1 MDISL
6 TELIRAYL
14 SIVPQREY
22 LFVNSTSG
30 RRYSAEWAR
39 KRMGHLLQDCGI
51 DFERVRKYERGPC
64 LHCFRHTFVAKA
76 LVSCSSNS
84 TPANMQDVLKGKQ
97 LFYYATN
104 DGSDFASVNIADIP
118 SLFNPD
124 DAYMAIQN
132 YAMIDLDGDG
142 SEEAVVFVCGVTG
155 DTGGYLVLHSSDD
168 HVYGYRTDYRT
179 FENLKTDG
187 TFIYSDDLGSKEGV
201 ATIGFTQDG
210 LVITDVLSAT
220 GQAYTMDNFMIS
232 GKKATQEEYNAEKE
246 NQDLKNNVEWHEYP
260 IS

>member
-1 MDISL
+1 MAKDLIAENIIL
-6 TELIRAYL
+6 LLIR
-14 SIVPQREY
+14 
-22 LFVNSTSG
+22 FG
-30 RRYSAEWAR
+30 
-39 KRMGHLLQDCGI
+39 
-51 DFERVRKYERGPC
+51 
-64 LHCFRHTFVAKA
+64 
-76 LVSCSSNS
+76 CS
-84 TPANMQDVLKGKQ
+84 PFLPVYYI
-97 LFYYATN
+97 FYYT
-104 DGSDFASVNIADIP
+104 
-118 SLFNPD
+118 
-124 DAYMAIQN
+124 
-132 YAMIDLDGDG
+132 
-142 SEEAVVFVCGVTG
+142 
-155 DTGGYLVLHSSDD
+155 TGGYLVLHSSDD

>member
-1 MDISL
+1 MKK
-6 TELIRAYL
+6 LITLVLAL
-14 SIVPQREY
+14 VGV
-22 LFVNSTSG
+22 L
-30 RRYSAEWAR
+30 
-39 KRMGHLLQDCGI
+39 
-51 DFERVRKYERGPC
+51 
-64 LHCFRHTFVAKA
+64 A

-168 HVYGYRTDYRT
+168 H
-179 FENLKTDG
+179 
-187 TFIYSDDLGSKEGV
+187 SDDLGSKEGV

>member
-1 MDISL
+1 MDLAAVKETGKS
-6 TELIRAYL
+6 EFDRGVVMKKLITLVLAL
-14 SIVPQREY
+14 VGV
-22 LFVNSTSG
+22 L
-30 RRYSAEWAR
+30 
-39 KRMGHLLQDCGI
+39 
-51 DFERVRKYERGPC
+51 
-64 LHCFRHTFVAKA
+64 A

-84 TPANMQDVLKGKQ
+84 TPANMQDVLKGNQ
-97 LFYYATN
+97 PFYYAAN
-104 DGSDFASVNIADIP
+104 GGSDFASVNIADIP
-118 SLFNPD
+118 SLFNSD

-142 SEEAVVFVCGVTG
+142 SEEAVVFVCGVAG

-220 GQAYTMDNFMIS
+220 GQAYTMDNFMIN

-246 NQDLKNNVEWHEYP
+246 NQDLKNNVEWHECP

>member
-1 MDISL
+1 MKK
-6 TELIRAYL
+6 LI
-14 SIVPQREY
+14 
-22 LFVNSTSG
+22 
-30 RRYSAEWAR
+30 
-39 KRMGHLLQDCGI
+39 
-51 DFERVRKYERGPC
+51 
-64 LHCFRHTFVAKA
+64 TFVLALVGVLA

-84 TPANMQDVLKGKQ
+84 TPANMQDVLEGN
-97 LFYYATN
+97 LPFYYAAN
-104 DGSDFASVNIADIP
+104 GGSDFASVNIADIP

-132 YAMIDLDGDG
+132 YAVIDLDGDG
-142 SEEAVVFVCGVTG
+142 SEEAVVFVCGAAG
-155 DTGGYLVLHSSDD
+155 DTGGYFVLHSRDD

-220 GQAYTMDNFMIS
+220 GQAYTMDNFMIN
-232 GKKATQEEYNAEKE
+232 GKKVTQEEYNAEKE
-246 NQDLKNNVEWHEYP
+246 NQDLKTNVEWHEYP

>member
-1 MDISL
+1 MKK
-6 TELIRAYL
+6 LI
-14 SIVPQREY
+14 
-22 LFVNSTSG
+22 
-30 RRYSAEWAR
+30 
-39 KRMGHLLQDCGI
+39 
-51 DFERVRKYERGPC
+51 
-64 LHCFRHTFVAKA
+64 TFVLALVGVLA

-84 TPANMQDVLKGKQ
+84 TPASIQDVLKGNQ
-97 LFYYATN
+97 PFYYAAN
-104 DGSDFASVNIADIP
+104 GGSDFAPVNIVDIP
-118 SLFNPD
+118 SLFNHD

-132 YAMIDLDGDG
+132 YAVIDLDGDG
-142 SEEAVVFVCGVTG
+142 SEEAVVFVCGAAG
-155 DTGGYLVLHSSDD
+155 DTGGYLVLHSRDD

-187 TFIYSDDLGSKEGV
+187 TFIYSNDLGSKEAV

-220 GQAYTMDNFMIS
+220 GQAYMMDNFFIN

-246 NQDLKNNVEWHEYP
+246 KQDLKNNVEWHEYP

>member
-1 MDISL
+1 MKK
-6 TELIRAYL
+6 LITLVLAL
-14 SIVPQREY
+14 VGV
-22 LFVNSTSG
+22 L
-30 RRYSAEWAR
+30 
-39 KRMGHLLQDCGI
+39 
-51 DFERVRKYERGPC
+51 
-64 LHCFRHTFVAKA
+64 A

-97 LFYYATN
+97 PFYYAA
-104 DGSDFASVNIADIP
+104 DGGPDFASVNIADIP
-118 SLFNPD
+118 SLLNPD

-132 YAMIDLDGDG
+132 YAVIDLDGDG
-142 SEEAVVFVCGVTG
+142 SEEAVVFVCGAAG
-155 DTGGYLVLHSSDD
+155 DTGGYLVLHSRDD

-201 ATIGFTQDG
+201 AAIGFTQDG

-220 GQAYTMDNFMIS
+220 GQAYIMDDFAIN
-232 GKKATQEEYNAEKE
+232 GKKVTQEEYNAEKE
-246 NQDLKNNVEWHEYP
+246 KQDLKSNVKWHEYP

>member
-1 MDISL
+1 MIYLLAGVSTQVTSQPSSRKTCTQYQQSRPFWLTPRASPTPIS
-6 TELIRAYL
+6 
-14 SIVPQREY
+14 P
-22 LFVNSTSG
+22 
-30 RRYSAEWAR
+30 
-39 KRMGHLLQDCGI
+39 
-51 DFERVRKYERGPC
+51 
-64 LHCFRHTFVAKA
+64 
-76 LVSCSSNS
+76 
-84 TPANMQDVLKGKQ
+84 
-97 LFYYATN
+97 
-104 DGSDFASVNIADIP
+104 
-118 SLFNPD
+118 
-124 DAYMAIQN
+124 
-132 YAMIDLDGDG
+132 
-142 SEEAVVFVCGVTG
+142 
-155 DTGGYLVLHSSDD
+155 
-168 HVYGYRTDYRT
+168 YRTDYRT